1 MENLFDIS
9 GKVVVITGGL
19 GVLGVNISK
28 YLMSQKAVVVAL
40 DRNQEAGDEFV
51 KEAENNGQKA
61 GFFTVDVLSKESLE
75 EVRNKI
81 VEKFGRIDVLLN
93 AAGGNMDAANIRP
106 DQNVFDLSIDAMRKV
121 VDLNLFGT
129 VLPTQV
135 FLENMVKNG
144 QGVILNFSSM
154 SAFRPLTRVCGYGMA
169 KAAINSFTQFMAG
182 ELSLKFGSN
191 FRVNAIAPGF
201 FLTKQNK
208 NLLTNPD
215 GSLTE
220 RSHDIMRHTPFK
232 RFGEPDELFGTIHYL
247 ISDASKFVT
256 GTVAV
261 VDGGFNSFSI

>member
-9 GKVVVITGGL
+9 GKVVVVTGGL
-19 GVLGVNISK
+19 GVLGKNISK
-28 YLMSQKAVVVAL
+28 YLLSQNATVVAL
-40 DRNQEAGDEFV
+40 DRIQEAGDEFV
-51 KEAENNGQKA
+51 KEAEANGQKA
-61 GFFTVDVLSKESLE
+61 GFFIVDVLSKESLE
-75 EVRNKI
+75 EVRDKI
-81 VEKFGRIDVLLN
+81 VAKFEKIDVLLN

-144 QGVILNFSSM
+144 KGVILNFSSM
-154 SAFRPLTRVCGYGMA
+154 SSFRPLSRVCGYGMA
-169 KAAINSFTQFMAG
+169 KAAINSFTQFMSG
-182 ELSLKFGSN
+182 ELSAKFGNN

-201 FLTKQNK
+201 FLTQQNK

-232 RFGEPDELFGTIHYL
+232 RFGEPFIILSAML
-247 ISDASKFVT
+247 L
-256 GTVAV
+256 
-261 VDGGFNSFSI
+261 NL